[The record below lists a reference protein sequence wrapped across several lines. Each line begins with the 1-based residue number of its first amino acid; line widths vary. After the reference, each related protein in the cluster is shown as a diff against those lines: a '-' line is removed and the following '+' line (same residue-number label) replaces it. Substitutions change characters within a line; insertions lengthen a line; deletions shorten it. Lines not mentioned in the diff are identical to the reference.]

1 MNVLIAGGNLM
12 ALRTAEA
19 LMSEHQ
25 VVSLREGGHAV
36 RFERLDVQT
45 VIGTPTAPEAL
56 RDARIEHA
64 DVFIAC
70 LDSDEQNI
78 VSCLAAKRMG
88 AKRAICILSSHGFLT
103 LKGPEQDLADTLGI
117 DAVVRP
123 GEQLAQEVV
132 RIVSVP
138 GALDARM
145 FADGRVMLLRYGVEE
160 GAPITK
166 GPIRALT
173 LPKGVVLVTIRRGE
187 ELILPRGDTQLRAG
201 DKVVAMGRSGDLASL
216 SKLLRY
222 RPNRERRSVAI
233 VGAGSVGVAIAR
245 GLLEIGWQV
254 TLIENDRAR
263 CEQVSEHLDC
273 LVLHGDGA
281 DLDLLEQERIG
292 DMSVVVCVT
301 NNDERNLLVSLLV
314 KGLGVGR
321 IITRADR
328 VHNERMFER
337 VGVDVVLS
345 ARGAAIR
352 SVVQSID
359 TSHREICAVLEH
371 GSACVIE
378 LELPSDFPT
387 VPLSRIRAQHYAVV
401 GAVVRGKQVIVPGGK
416 DELRAGDK
424 ALIFCS
430 AATETETRDFFL
442 DGDAV
447 RASIRDQRTSQ

>member
-19 LMSEHQ
+19 LMSDHQ
-25 VVSLREGGHAV
+25 VVSLRESGNAD
-36 RFERLDVQT
+36 RFERLDVRT
-45 VIGTPTAPEAL
+45 VMGSPTSPEAL
-56 RDARIEHA
+56 TDARIRQT
-64 DVFIAC
+64 DVFVAC
-70 LDSDEQNI
+70 LDSDEQSL
-78 VSCLAAKRMG
+78 VACLAAKRMG
-88 AKRAICILSSHGFLT
+88 AKQTICVLSSHGFLS
-103 LKGPEQDLADTLGI
+103 LAGPEQDLADTLGI

-123 GEQLAQEVV
+123 GEQLAQEVI

-138 GALDARM
+138 GALDART
-145 FADGRVMLLRYGVEE
+145 FAEGRVMLLRYAVDE
-160 GAPITK
+160 GAPITA
-166 GPIRALT
+166 GPIRSLT

-187 ELILPRGDTQLRAG
+187 ELILPRGDSHVQAG
-201 DKVVAMGRSGDLASL
+201 DKVVAMGRPKDLAAL
-216 SKLLRY
+216 SKLFRFKQH
-222 RPNRERRSVAI
+222 RERRTVAI

-245 GLLEIGWQV
+245 GLLSIGWQV
-254 TLIENDRAR
+254 TLIESERAR
-263 CEQVSEHLDC
+263 CEQVSEQLKC

-292 DMSVVVCVT
+292 DMSVVICVT
-301 NNDERNLLVSLLV
+301 NNDEKNLLVSLLA

-328 VHNERMFER
+328 LYNERMFER

-359 TSHREICAVLEH
+359 QNHREISAVLEH

-378 LELPSDFPT
+378 VQLPSDFPD
-387 VPLSRIRAQHYAVV
+387 VPLSQVRAPHYAVV
-401 GAVVRGKQVIVPGGK
+401 GAIVRGKDVVVPGGA
-416 DELRAGDK
+416 DELRKGDK

-430 AATETETRDFFL
+430 VETERETRAFFL
-442 DGDAV
+442 NAGAV
-447 RASIRDQRTSQ
+447 RASMAQPAQRG

>member
-19 LMSEHQ
+19 LMAEHQ
-25 VVSLREGGHAV
+25 VVSLRERGDAV
-36 RFERLDVQT
+36 RFDRLDVESIT
-45 VIGTPTAPEAL
+45 GSATSLDSL
-56 RDARIEHA
+56 RDARVASA

-78 VSCLAAKRMG
+78 VACLAAKRMG
-88 AKRAICILSSHGFLT
+88 AKRTICILSSHSFFNPQ
-103 LKGPEQDLADTLGI
+103 GPEQNLADSLGI
-117 DAVVRP
+117 DEVVRP
-123 GEQLAQEVV
+123 GEQLAQEVI

-138 GALDARM
+138 GALDART
-145 FADGRVMLLRYGVEE
+145 FAEGRVMLLRYGVEE
-160 GAPITK
+160 GAPAASK
-166 GPIRALT
+166 PIRSLQ

-187 ELILPRGDTQLRAG
+187 ELILPRGNTELLAG
-201 DKVVAMGRSGDLASL
+201 DKVVAMGRSDALSAL
-216 SKLLRY
+216 SKLLRTNQ
-222 RPNRERRSVAI
+222 RKDRRSVAI

-245 GLLEIGWQV
+245 GLIKLGWEV
-254 TLIENDRAR
+254 TLIESDRTR
-263 CEQVSEHLDC
+263 CERVSEELDC

-292 DMSVVVCVT
+292 EMSVVVCVT

-314 KGLGVGR
+314 KGLGVRR

-328 VHNERMFER
+328 LHNEHMFER

-352 SVVQSID
+352 SVAQSID
-359 TSHREICAVLEH
+359 TQHREICAVLEH

-378 LELPSDFPT
+378 LTLPADFPP
-387 VPLSRIRAQHYAVV
+387 VPLARMRPPQYAVV
-401 GAVVRGKQVIVPGGK
+401 GAIVRGKQVIVPSGA
-416 DELRAGDK
+416 DELRAGDN

-430 AATETETRDFFL
+430 IATEDETREFFL
-442 DGDAV
+442 DGEAV
-447 RASIRDQRTSQ
+447 RASLDDVGTQR